1 MLGIYISKIYSLNFY
16 VLTRKSYQF
25 NIILIMHT
33 KWNAR
38 HVNLS
43 FSLIAVRRN
52 NFIGEPALV
61 DDKNIMQSS
70 VIFNFIFNK
79 LF

>member
-1 MLGIYISKIYSLNFY
+1 
-16 VLTRKSYQF
+16 
-25 NIILIMHT
+25 MHT

-52 NFIGEPALV
+52 NFIGEPALI